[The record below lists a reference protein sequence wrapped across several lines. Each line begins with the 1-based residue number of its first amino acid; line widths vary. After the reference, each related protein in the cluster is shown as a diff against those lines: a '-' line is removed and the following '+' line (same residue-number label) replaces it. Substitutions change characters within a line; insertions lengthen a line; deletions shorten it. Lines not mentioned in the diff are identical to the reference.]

1 MALCFEEDGSILG
14 VDDIYT
20 FIRTYFFSAIQ
31 KTRKEIVRWTFDLG
45 NCRLQVCFFVFLKPI
60 TFWSAMCSNFFILC
74 RTNQTAWTPLP
85 VNRSKSVEVLQREA
99 VRISE
104 AIQLPEIVQ
113 VSPAILPQ
121 SRNFIERPDNA
132 AAFRACLSDHRHAA
146 AAAHTCCCKLL
157 CPAQRQRHRATP
169 NTPLGHLNNKKM
181 LTLLYLQQL
190 LWLCQGHLV
199 QKEGGERLVYRVGP
213 PFCPDQGF
221 LVEPHRIDQ
230 RTDYDRALPHYWSFY
245 LVSQLFL

>member
-1 MALCFEEDGSILG
+1 
-14 VDDIYT
+14 
-20 FIRTYFFSAIQ
+20 
-31 KTRKEIVRWTFDLG
+31 
-45 NCRLQVCFFVFLKPI
+45 
-60 TFWSAMCSNFFILC
+60 MCSNFFILC

-99 VRISE
+99 VKISE
-104 AIQLPEIVQ
+104 AIQLPESVQ

-121 SRNFIERPDNA
+121 SRNFIERPDDA

-169 NTPLGHLNNKKM
+169 NTPLGHLNNKKCS
-181 LTLLYLQQL
+181 
-190 LWLCQGHLV
+190 LCSTFSNYSGSA
-199 QKEGGERLVYRVGP
+199 KDTWCKKGGERLVYRVGP

-230 RTDYDRALPHYWSFY
+230 RTDYDSSAALLKLLSSFTA
-245 LVSQLFL
+245 LFIIMFQTVLHKITFRKHVIFVNKHLLGICEKL